1 MTRATNTMKKN
12 QSFNSNFCSEFEHTL
27 LKRVHNYATIV
38 LKKGAEDYAT
48 YNADKRVKKY
58 KRTV

>member
-1 MTRATNTMKKN
+1 MKKN
-12 QSFNSNFCSEFEHTL
+12 RSFNSNFCSKFEHTP